1 MRKTTS
7 LVAMLALCITA
18 SAKAQTG
25 LSSPAPADVTAA
37 NAPPRWIR
45 GTAIELM
52 VLKEVNS
59 RTAKAGDSVIL
70 RVNAPVRISGVI
82 VIPVGAAA
90 HAEVIAVSGTSAAG
104 GKGQISL
111 RLSSAETQ
119 WGSVR
124 LFGTKGTQGA
134 SNTGG
139 VVLGVLGFGLA
150 GLLTKGGNATFK
162 GGEII
167 TGLIDEGVDPV
178 GEPLQVPTSS
188 PPPLSN

>member
-1 MRKTTS
+1 MLRYADLPEDLELFDRLAPVLQRRFRIHMAEIIRQLLYHPLRGAFDLGEKLGRQTTF
-7 LVAMLALCITA
+7 
-18 SAKAQTG
+18 
-25 LSSPAPADVTAA
+25 
-37 NAPPRWIR
+37 
-45 GTAIELM
+45 M
-52 VLKEVNS
+52 VV
-59 RTAKAGDSVIL
+59 GIL
-70 RVNAPVRISGVI
+70 RVNAPVKIGGVI

-90 HAEVIAVSGTSAAG
+90 RAEVIAVSGTSAAG
-104 GKGQISL
+104 GKGQLSL
-111 RLSSAETQ
+111 RLSSVETQ

-124 LFGTKGTQGA
+124 LAGTKGTQGA

-167 TGLIDEGVDPV
+167 TGFIDEGVDPI
-178 GEPLQVPTSS
+178 GEPLQVPTSN